1 MRPNEAM
8 GAWWG
13 PMAIHLRARL
23 YKGSFRDMTKHGFF
37 YRTTFIETITHFL
50 MKDTRRITGQV
61 TVQVFIQ
68 ETVEDGRKIQDEETN
83 GLLP

>member
-1 MRPNEAM
+1 
-8 GAWWG
+8 
-13 PMAIHLRARL
+13 
-23 YKGSFRDMTKHGFF
+23 MTKHGFF
-37 YRTTFIETITHFL
+37 YRTTFIGTITHFL